1 MTTARRVRRVLLS
14 GALALLLPFVAAAED
29 PAAAGA
35 EPVAAASAAAPV
47 PVEAGAPSPTDPT
60 ATAPAPKA
68 ETPAAAE
75 GAPDALA
82 IPAAGAGRRSPTP
95 PASTWRLNRFGI
107 AVDAGLPDFAGATL
121 LYRPLKFVRLG
132 GALLY
137 DYVGYGVRGGVTILP
152 YFAIAPSLS
161 VEAGHFFET
170 NAAAKLEQRGVTI
183 DANVR
188 PVLER
193 FGYTFANAQVGLE
206 IGHPNWFV
214 FYVRAGITRLW
225 YTARGASQVAAAQQG
240 SSTTRVTIADPS
252 LRAQFPEAKVGF
264 LFFIH

>member
-1 MTTARRVRRVLLS
+1 
-14 GALALLLPFVAAAED
+14 
-29 PAAAGA
+29 
-35 EPVAAASAAAPV
+35 
-47 PVEAGAPSPTDPT
+47 
-60 ATAPAPKA
+60 
-68 ETPAAAE
+68 AAE

-82 IPAAGAGRRSPTP
+82 IPAASVTDGPLPPPPLAPAPP